1 MKISIITVCLNSE
14 KTIPYTLSSVLS
26 QNYNNLEHI
35 IIDGG
40 STDGT
45 KKILNL
51 YPFVKKKIFNI
62 KEKGIYSAINYG
74 IKKSSGDV
82 ICVLN
87 SDDIFNSNNTVKT
100 VVKEIK
106 QNKKFDIFLGNV
118 VFFNKSFHH
127 ITRYYPA
134 TDFKNSLLKYGMMP
148 PHPACFIKKKIYE
161 KYGLYNKDFK
171 IASDFEIFLRFFY
184 IHKIKFKK
192 INILITRMKTGGI
205 SGRNILAYFISTREI
220 LKSFRINNIKNNIF
234 SILIRIP
241 YKIKQFF
248 NYNTKNL
255 NKDHNFFYSI
265 FLKKILPT
273 DFSIIKNIHEL
284 NFKKNFILSAMN
296 LAFLGSYI
304 KGDLKKSTVMINWP
318 DGYFSKI
325 FDINLKKIPGRDL
338 IRKLKLPNNI
348 KKIIVFGNLSK
359 KSSAYLNKT
368 YNLPIENRVL
378 GYGEIKNIVKNVNL
392 SIQKDQL
399 VFITLPTP
407 KQEIFAH
414 FLSLKNKSFKII
426 CIGGSIAIASG
437 EEKVVPNYISY
448 LEFLWRLR
456 YETFRR
462 IKRLLT
468 TFYYYSYGSIFTKK
482 LKELKIEYI

>member
-171 IASDFEIFLRFFY
+171 IASDFEIFLRFF
-184 IHKIKFKK
+184 
-192 INILITRMKTGGI
+192 
-205 SGRNILAYFISTREI
+205 
-220 LKSFRINNIKNNIF
+220 
-234 SILIRIP
+234 
-241 YKIKQFF
+241 
-248 NYNTKNL
+248 
-255 NKDHNFFYSI
+255 
-265 FLKKILPT
+265 
-273 DFSIIKNIHEL
+273 
-284 NFKKNFILSAMN
+284 
-296 LAFLGSYI
+296 
-304 KGDLKKSTVMINWP
+304 
-318 DGYFSKI
+318 
-325 FDINLKKIPGRDL
+325 
-338 IRKLKLPNNI
+338 
-348 KKIIVFGNLSK
+348 
-359 KSSAYLNKT
+359 
-368 YNLPIENRVL
+368 
-378 GYGEIKNIVKNVNL
+378 
-392 SIQKDQL
+392 
-399 VFITLPTP
+399 
-407 KQEIFAH
+407 
-414 FLSLKNKSFKII
+414 
-426 CIGGSIAIASG
+426 
-437 EEKVVPNYISY
+437 
-448 LEFLWRLR
+448 
-456 YETFRR
+456 
-462 IKRLLT
+462 
-468 TFYYYSYGSIFTKK
+468 
-482 LKELKIEYI
+482 

>member
-1 MKISIITVCLNSE
+1 
-14 KTIPYTLSSVLS
+14 
-26 QNYNNLEHI
+26 
-35 IIDGG
+35 
-40 STDGT
+40 
-45 KKILNL
+45 
-51 YPFVKKKIFNI
+51 
-62 KEKGIYSAINYG
+62 
-74 IKKSSGDV
+74 
-82 ICVLN
+82 
-87 SDDIFNSNNTVKT
+87 
-100 VVKEIK
+100 
-106 QNKKFDIFLGNV
+106 
-118 VFFNKSFHH
+118 
-127 ITRYYPA
+127 
-134 TDFKNSLLKYGMMP
+134 
-148 PHPACFIKKKIYE
+148 
-161 KYGLYNKDFK
+161 
-171 IASDFEIFLRFFY
+171 
-184 IHKIKFKK
+184 
-192 INILITRMKTGGI
+192 MKTGGI

-338 IRKLKLPNNI
+338 IRKLKLPNDI

>member
-1 MKISIITVCLNSE
+1 MKISIITACLNSE

-62 KEKGIYSAINYG
+62 KKKGIYNAINYG
-74 IKKSSGDV
+74 IEKASGDI
-82 ICVLN
+82 ICILN
-87 SDDIFNSNNTVKT
+87 SDDIFNSNNTINL
-100 VVKEIK
+100 VVKEINK
-106 QNKKFDIFLGNV
+106 NKKFDIFLGNV
-118 VFFNKSFHH
+118 VFFNKSFHY

-134 TDFKNSLLKYGMMP
+134 TNFKNRMLKYGMMP

-161 KYGLYNKDFK
+161 KYGLYQKDFK

-192 INILITRMKTGGI
+192 INILTTRMKTGGI
-205 SGRNILAYFISTREI
+205 SGKNILAYFMSTKEI
-220 LKSFRINNIKNNIF
+220 LKSFKMNNIKNNIF

-248 NYNTKNL
+248 NYDTKTL
-255 NKDHNFFYSI
+255 NKDHNFFYSF
-265 FLKKILPT
+265 FLKKILPV
-273 DFSIIKNIHEL
+273 DFSIIKNIQQL

-304 KGDLKKSTVMINWP
+304 KGDLKGNNNMINWP

-325 FDINLKKIPGRDL
+325 FDINLKKFPGRDL
-338 IRKLKLPNNI
+338 IKKLKLPNNI
-348 KKIIVFGNLSK
+348 KKIIVFGNLTK
-359 KSSAYLNKT
+359 KSSEYLNKL

-378 GYGEIKNIVKNVNL
+378 GYGVMKDIVKNVNL
-392 SIQKDQL
+392 LINKYQL

-407 KQEIFAH
+407 KQEMFADL
-414 FLSLKNKSFKII
+414 LSSKNKNFKIV

-437 EEKVVPNYISY
+437 EEKVVPKYLSY
-448 LEFLWRLR
+448 FEFLWRLR

-468 TFYYYSYGSIFTKK
+468 TFYYYSYGTIFTKK